1 VTPPVITPTTEDSYD
16 PIVAAL
22 DSLVTLNHVVRFN
35 SLEANCFDG
44 SSNSVQCNIPSFSDE
59 VYKERIN
66 KINSP
71 IPLSYNSYVKGFIDL
86 YANRKRGLTQ
96 RLFPDVRRG
105 DGQRGN
111 PT

>member
-1 VTPPVITPTTEDSYD
+1 MKLIRNVGLIAILGLLATASVQAQQVTPPVITPTTEDSYD

-59 VYKERIN
+59 V
-66 KINSP
+66 
-71 IPLSYNSYVKGFIDL
+71 
-86 YANRKRGLTQ
+86 
-96 RLFPDVRRG
+96 
-105 DGQRGN
+105 
-111 PT
+111 